1 MIITPFRLFAALA
14 VSTAAAVTTV
24 PEILYS
30 GIPWRAQADSV
41 RARLGAQGFVFS
53 REEPEHDLVFTHGD
67 GTELK
72 AAFQNGR
79 LVAIDV
85 ADPARGPAVN
95 ERFRALVDSFTSA
108 VGRPD
113 TAGEQEAHW
122 HKGLSDLEMFIS
134 LDGAIRHVEIDWAGP
149 GALDEMARRFE
160 MHRDSDDLVYPAL
173 PATYTRVGGRSLA
186 VVAVDTSLL
195 RRGAGGIVRG
205 RFRVGYPRS
214 VGPANDEF
222 DSAEYE
228 MDFDCAQG
236 KTRLVSRT
244 VRLKGEVRH
253 HDTHE
258 NLPWESP
265 RPDGHFVRGLDAVCR
280 AASVLR
286 PAR

>member
-1 MIITPFRLFAALA
+1 MTTPIRLFAALA
-14 VSTAAAVTTV
+14 VSAAVAAATV

-30 GIPWRAQADSV
+30 GIPWRMQADSV
-41 RARLGAQGFVFS
+41 RARMQAQGFAFS
-53 REEPEHDLVFTHGD
+53 REDREHDLVFTRGD
-67 GTELK
+67 GTEAK
-72 AAFQNGR
+72 VAFQDGR
-79 LVAIDV
+79 LVGIDV
-85 ADPARGPAVN
+85 ADPVRGAAVN
-95 ERFRALVDSFTSA
+95 ERFRALVDSFTAA
-108 VGRPD
+108 VGTPD
-113 TAGEQEAHW
+113 TAGEGSAFW
-122 HKGLSDLEMFIS
+122 HKGLSDLEMYIS
-134 LDGAIRHVEIDWAGP
+134 FDGAVRHVEIGWTGP
-149 GALDEMARRFE
+149 GALDEWARRNE
-160 MHRDSDDLVYPAL
+160 AHRDSDDLAYPAL

-205 RFRVGYPRS
+205 RFRIGYPRS
-214 VGPANDEF
+214 VGPADDEF

-258 NLPWESP
+258 NLPWETP
-265 RPDGHFVRGLDAVCR
+265 RPDGHYVRGLDAVCR